1 MPVSHNQGMFTVE
14 TKTLLGK
21 LSEAQ
26 RRVLVHLL
34 EGLSEPEIADRI
46 HRSRHTVHDHTKAI
60 YAALG
65 VSKRVQ
71 LVHLFAGIEPKAV
84 APSLS

>member
-1 MPVSHNQGMFTVE
+1 MIGLEAKS
-14 TKTLLGK
+14 LLDR

-60 YAALG
+60 YAAFG

-71 LVHLFAGIEPKAV
+71 LVHLFAGVEPKAV
-84 APSLS
+84 APAV

>member
-1 MPVSHNQGMFTVE
+1 MFAVE
-14 TKTLLGK
+14 TKTLLDK

-34 EGLSEPEIADRI
+34 EGLSEPEIAVRI

-84 APSLS
+84 ATSLS